1 MARILAIDYGK
12 KRCGLAVSDPL
23 QIIANPLDTV
33 PAHQLLKFITDY
45 VAHEE
50 VSTIVI
56 GEPHK
61 LDGSDSETMTYIR
74 PFLRQLKKALPNMP
88 VEMVDERF
96 TTKIATQAMIDGG
109 VSKKDRNNKSGLVDR
124 VSATLILEMY
134 MEKLR
139 FSSPLLR

>member
-33 PAHQLLKFITDY
+33 PAHQLLKCITDY
-45 VAHEE
+45 VAREE

-124 VSATLILEMY
+124 VSATLILETY

-139 FSSPLLR
+139 FSSPLPR